1 MIKKTWENNEIKIIE
16 EALYGQK
23 ANIKSNGIASIN
35 YDSIL
40 ENNTL
45 AMEKAYNSTKFHE
58 DK

>member
-1 MIKKTWENNEIKIIE
+1 MAEKLILNPID
-16 EALYGQK
+16 
-23 ANIKSNGIASIN
+23 IASIN

-45 AMEKAYNSTKFHE
+45 EMEKAYNSTKFHE